1 MTVKTRNK
9 LFFVLMIFGF
19 SVAVLT
25 FICILIAFI
34 KGEIFLPEIS
44 QVERTFQIFPNS
56 ILFKYNPYAS
66 LAGIFL
72 FAVSAPVLSG
82 IIIKGFAKTPSL
94 EIVFFGAFIISLITE
109 ELRFFIPLT
118 GITRA
123 YEKYLTVQ
131 TKIIMGGRILGP
143 MALLFSF
150 CFNKLEQRQ
159 NMERNFLILILVSI
173 LGGFLMPLNS
183 NKITSTFMV
192 LCGYKK
198 MFLFFNLF
206 IFLATV
212 VLILVDIVVKKNSDL
227 KKVLTSYVILIFGY
241 FILQN
246 TDCWLEFGIAVL
258 LMFFG
263 SYKYL
268 YSIHN
273 LNVWR

>member
-1 MTVKTRNK
+1 
-9 LFFVLMIFGF
+9 MIIGL
-19 SVAVLT
+19 SVAVLALVSV
-25 FICILIAFI
+25 LIAGI
-34 KGEIFLPEIS
+34 NGKLFLPQLE
-44 QVERTFQIFPNS
+44 QVERSFQIFPNS

-72 FAVSAPVLSG
+72 FAVAAPILSG

-123 YEKYLTVQ
+123 YEKYLMVQ
-131 TKIIMGGRILGP
+131 TKIIMGGRILGSLS
-143 MALLFSF
+143 LLFSF

-159 NMERNFLILILVSI
+159 NMERNLLILVLVSI
-173 LGGFLMPLNS
+173 LGGVLIPLDS

-192 LCGYKK
+192 LCGYRK
-198 MFLFFNLF
+198 MFFISNLF

-212 VLILVDIVVKKNSDL
+212 ALILIDILVKKNSDL
-227 KKVLTSYVILIFGY
+227 KKVLLGYVILICGY

-246 TDCWLEFGIAVL
+246 TDCWLEFGIATL
-258 LMFFG
+258 LLIFG
-263 SYKYL
+263 SYTYL
-268 YSIHN
+268 YSVHS